1 MSRKMKIEE
10 LRNLVRDVIQETLAD
25 GVFQSRARKS
35 YSKMIKLAGSGGN
48 KNTPP
53 FDEKAKSKNMKSAPP
68 TSGE

>member
-1 MSRKMKIEE
+1 MKLEE
-10 LRNLVRDVIQETLAD
+10 LRKLVRNVIQETLAD

-35 YSKMIKLAGSGGN
+35 YSKMINLVGSGGH

-53 FDEKAKSKNMKSAPP
+53 FNDKAKSKNMKSAPP